1 MASMTTINKI
11 LPRINRGLKRIFSD
25 RHVVANARNI
35 TSALSQIEQYKKN
48 GRIPWS
54 PGYAKYKNV
63 LMMETLADKA
73 LMHAFRTGATLPPG
87 YGARIDE
94 RIIECPWTISRVA
107 PGPGLLLDAGSVLN
121 APMFLN
127 APELSQQKIIIYSL
141 EMDSVQLNPRLSY
154 LHGDFREPVLR
165 DGIFDNIVCISTLE
179 HIGLWP
185 IPKPPYEE
193 SLKQP
198 QPEKDLLA
206 YRGVLKTFHDLLKPG
221 GRLLLT
227 VPYGVH
233 EDQDWLQ
240 IFGKEQIE
248 DVKRSFGGECAT
260 EMYYRHTPEGWQVA
274 SAEECRDLR
283 YFNIVKTPEFGPDY
297 AAAARAVACLE
308 LVRKA

>member
-1 MASMTTINKI
+1 MTTINKI
-11 LPRINRGLKRIFSD
+11 IPRIGRGLKRVFGD
-25 RHVVANARNI
+25 RNVIANVKSISNAM
-35 TSALSQIEQYKKN
+35 SLIEQYKKN

-63 LMMETLADKA
+63 LMMETLADKS
-73 LMHAFRTGATLPPG
+73 LMNAFRQGARLPDG
-87 YGARIDE
+87 YGMRVDE
-94 RIIECPWTISRVA
+94 RIVECPWTISRVS

-141 EMDSVQLNPRLSY
+141 EMDSIKLDPRLSY

-165 DGIFDNIVCISTLE
+165 DGIFDHIVCISTLE
-179 HIGLWP
+179 HIGMWP
-185 IPKPPYEE
+185 IPKPPYEV
-193 SLKQP
+193 SLKLP
-198 QPEKDLLA
+198 QPEKDLKA

-227 VPYGVH
+227 VPFGMP

-248 DVKRSFGGECAT
+248 DVKTSFGGECET
-260 EMYYRHTPEGWQVA
+260 EMYYRHAADGWQVA
-274 SAEECRDLR
+274 TAEECKDLR
-283 YFNIVKTPEFGPDY
+283 YFNIVKTPEFDTDY